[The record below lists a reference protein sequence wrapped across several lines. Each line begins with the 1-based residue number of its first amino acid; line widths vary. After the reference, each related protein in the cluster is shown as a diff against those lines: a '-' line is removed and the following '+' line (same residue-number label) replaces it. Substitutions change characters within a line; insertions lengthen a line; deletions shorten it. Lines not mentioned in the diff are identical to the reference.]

1 MYYENQSG
9 GLCRLHSINAYF
21 GEAKINE
28 TQFNAYMAE
37 YDAEYKIKFNFESSC
52 KNFDIV
58 SSDQK
63 NIVGYIMKKHNVYTK
78 FYALNEIY
86 GKSIKE
92 TILNFLEGDY
102 FFIYNEGHIY
112 GARRKREPSGDLW
125 FYIDSLSGVRPMNIE
140 SLSHEKNIGFI
151 IPVNIQQEF
160 YHNLN
165 IIKGILGDLNSDPM
179 EKIKEHLIQ
188 KNKEKLILG
197 CLELPLSIC
206 MDILETNLIKKNDSE
221 FLPIKQQVIKYN
233 EFLSQFTKG
242 KYNDIDLIINF
253 LPETLSN
260 LTLLKS

>member
-28 TQFNAYMAE
+28 NQFNAYMAE

-52 KNFDIV
+52 KNFDMV

-63 NIVGYIMKKHNVYTK
+63 NIIGYILKKHNVYTK

-86 GKSIKE
+86 GKSIQE
-92 TILNFLEGDY
+92 NILKFLKGNY

-112 GARRKREPSGDLW
+112 GARRKCESSGDLW
-125 FYIDSLSGVRPMNIE
+125 FYVDSLSGVRSMNIE
-140 SLSHEKNIGFI
+140 SLSYEKNIGFI

-160 YHNLN
+160 YYNLK
-165 IIKGILGDLNSDPM
+165 IIKCILGNTHGKSLEN
-179 EKIKEHLIQ
+179 IKEHLIQ

-197 CLELPLSIC
+197 YLELPLSIC
-206 MDILETNLIKKNDSE
+206 MDILETNLIKKNDPE
-221 FLPIKQQVIKYN
+221 FLPIKHQVIKYN
-233 EFLSQFTKG
+233 EFISQFTKG
-242 KYNDIDLIINF
+242 KYNDIDLILNF
-253 LPETLSN
+253 LPETLYN
-260 LTLLKS
+260 LTLLKT